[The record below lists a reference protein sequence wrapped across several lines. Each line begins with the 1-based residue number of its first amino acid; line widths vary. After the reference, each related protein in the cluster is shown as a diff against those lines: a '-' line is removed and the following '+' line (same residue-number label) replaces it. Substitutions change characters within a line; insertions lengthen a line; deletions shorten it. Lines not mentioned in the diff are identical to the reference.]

1 MGEEEVA
8 VMVAEGG
15 EAATEAEEVVTK
27 EAMLPVVI
35 TAAVAKAALTADLT
49 AAVAKVPPTAV
60 GRPTGAVKVPL
71 TAAVHP
77 TGAARAPLTAAE
89 AHLTEAARAHLTA
102 AEAHPT
108 GAAKAHLTAAEA
120 PIIVVVAKAALTEVA
135 AVLMEVVMV
144 GEVLME
150 AALTEGEVKA
160 VAHTA
165 EDHQVITPVPDI
177 IPVAVEAATEEEAE
191 EAVSTKEAACTI
203 NLIRILF
210 FVLHRCQ

>member
-89 AHLTEAARAHLTA
+89 AHLTA